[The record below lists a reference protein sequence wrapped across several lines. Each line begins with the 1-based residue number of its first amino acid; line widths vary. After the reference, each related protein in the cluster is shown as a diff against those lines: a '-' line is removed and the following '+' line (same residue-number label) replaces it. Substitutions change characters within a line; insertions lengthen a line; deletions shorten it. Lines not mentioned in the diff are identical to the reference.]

1 MHKYRVWKA
10 AIRLTEY
17 IKNETSFKTQTK
29 KWKKKKKNKEKS
41 LKNYK
46 EGWANLVSVAGTKKQ
61 SRLLPMRKT
70 IRFQQTNQK
79 VMIMIADAADRG
91 WPALG

>member
-1 MHKYRVWKA
+1 M
-10 AIRLTEY
+10 
-17 IKNETSFKTQTK
+17 
-29 KWKKKKKNKEKS
+29 KKKKKNKEKS